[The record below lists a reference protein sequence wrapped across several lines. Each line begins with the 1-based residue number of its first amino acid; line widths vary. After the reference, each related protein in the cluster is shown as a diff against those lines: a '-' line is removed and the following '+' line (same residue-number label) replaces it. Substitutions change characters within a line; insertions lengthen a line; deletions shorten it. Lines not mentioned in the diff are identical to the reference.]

1 MTDAAQLASPG
12 AYADAVAAAVQAAA
26 AYYADGSTPLGDDE
40 YDALVRGIEAYEA
53 AHPDEVLPDSPTGKV
68 AGGAATGDV
77 PHSVAMLSLDNVFS
91 AEELEAWAVGLERRL
106 GHPVDGWCVEPKLD
120 SLAVAARYRAGRLVQ
135 VLTRG
140 DGLAGEDITH
150 CADTVLGLPARL
162 TELLGVL
169 DELDIGL
176 AGDIKRGPGARRQ
189 FEPLVERLRTPA
201 AAFLQPEL
209 ERRLADYVEAND
221 SFARDRIAHALAGA
235 CGEAALPAL
244 LRASVSDR
252 NDDGDT
258 LQLDL
263 LELLSAWPET
273 AHHLLL
279 GCVASHDP
287 GTRRV
292 GIWGL
297 SVTDFGGAKYFE
309 LVADAASDPDPGVRA
324 DVMST
329 LGSIFGVGDP
339 PRARAL
345 LMAGARDPAP
355 KVRRDAV
362 QALGSAH
369 DQTVTDLLVA
379 RTEDTDHW
387 VRFWAAWSLA
397 RRPGPSVRTALERLA
412 ADEERDVRE
421 AARTVPELPT
431 TA

>member
-1 MTDAAQLASPG
+1 MSGSDGS
-12 AYADAVAAAVQAAA
+12 AVAERAEL
-26 AYYADGSTPLGDDE
+26 LG
-40 YDALVRGIEAYEA
+40 ALSE
-53 AHPDEVLPDSPTGKV
+53 L
-68 AGGAATGDV
+68 DV
-77 PHSVAMLSLDNVFS
+77 
-91 AEELEAWAVGLERRL
+91 
-106 GHPVDGWCVEPKLD
+106 
-120 SLAVAARYRAGRLVQ
+120 
-135 VLTRG
+135 
-140 DGLAGEDITH
+140 GLAGGI
-150 CADTVLGLPARL
+150 AR
-162 TELLGVL
+162 GH
-169 DELDIGL
+169 
-176 AGDIKRGPGARRQ
+176 GAHRR

-201 AAFLQPEL
+201 AAFLRLEL
-209 ERRLADYVEAND
+209 ERRLADHVEAND

-252 NDDGDT
+252 NDDGDS

-279 GCVASHDP
+279 GCVASRDP

-309 LVADAASDPDPGVRA
+309 PVAEAASDPDSGVRA

-339 PRARAL
+339 PRARGL
-345 LMAGARDPAP
+345 LMAGACDSAP
-355 KVRRDAV
+355 EVRRAAV
-362 QALGSAH
+362 QALGPAH
-369 DQTVTDLLVA
+369 DRTVTDLLLT

-397 RRPGPSVRTALERLA
+397 RRPGPAVRTALERLA
-412 ADEERDVRE
+412 GDEDQDVRE
-421 AARTVPELPT
+421 AARTVLGFPT
-431 TA
+431 TR